1 MKKISTK
8 VRFYAES
15 ENMEVYFENRKFSA
29 NLTPTWR
36 PFYKS
41 AFADK
46 WRTGQRILLVL
57 TERTE
62 SRPSSPRNAPA
73 AVTKGKDKMISP
85 WDRWFSTSCCLCC
98 HVRTGTIIL
107 GVWYMVSPVICH
119 RYLWGYFLSLYGHSA
134 AVTELLQCVGLK
146 WNPDK
151 TLERK

>member
-1 MKKISTK
+1 MCTTLCKKVMFHAK
-8 VRFYAES
+8 N
-15 ENMEVYFENRKFSA
+15 ENVEVYFENRKCHS
-29 NLTPTWR
+29 NLTSTWR

-62 SRPSSPRNAPA
+62 SRLWSPRNAPA
-73 AVTKGKDKMISP
+73 AVTKGKDKMIFP

-107 GVWYMVSPVICH
+107 GVWYMVSPDICH
-119 RYLWGYFLSLYGHSA
+119 RYLCGYLLTLYGHPV
-134 AVTELLQCVGLK
+134 AVTESLQCGGLK
-146 WNPDK
+146 RNADK
-151 TLERK
+151 TF

>member
-1 MKKISTK
+1 
-8 VRFYAES
+8 
-15 ENMEVYFENRKFSA
+15 MEVYFENQKCHA

-36 PFYKS
+36 LFYKS

-62 SRPSSPRNAPA
+62 SRPSSPRNPAA

-119 RYLWGYFLSLYGHSA
+119 RYLRGYLLSLYGHCCYWVT
-134 AVTELLQCVGLK
+134 AVCRSKMKPRRNFVSEIGVLCCL
-146 WNPDK
+146 
-151 TLERK
+151 